1 MYSNIPITQTKQI
14 LDNMLAF
21 NLANSHIRSK
31 LLDWYE
37 VITRQNYFQHN
48 DKTITQPDGLA
59 MGAPSSTI
67 ISEIFLQHLEHTHLP
82 HLAQKHKLVNYFR
95 YVDDILLIYDSQ
107 HTRIHSLLH
116 DLNSI
121 HPNLQ
126 FTQEVEQNNTIIY
139 LDITIHKTPVN
150 IKISIYRKPTF
161 TDTIIPYTSNH
172 PTQHKYAAVRFLYNC
187 LEAYQLH
194 TAEYQHEENI
204 IHNIL
209 HNNSF
214 PILPRKPY
222 PSPPSQ
228 PEKLLHH
235 LTQSPHF
242 QDIYTHS
249 GIYKLTCPDCGK
261 AYTGQTGRDFRTC
274 FNEHKSSFCHT
285 QTSKYA
291 QHLTIHQHAFGN
303 IQDTMQILQL
313 QTKGMHLNTIECFYV
328 HKEVSVN
335 NHLNDDYTIPNN
347 KIFETILK

>member
-121 HPNLQ
+121 HPS
-126 FTQEVEQNNTIIY
+126 
-139 LDITIHKTPVN
+139 KP
-150 IKISIYRKPTF
+150 SIYPRSRTKQHNYLF
-161 TDTIIPYTSNH
+161 GHNH
-172 PTQHKYAAVRFLYNC
+172 SQNTNEHQNFHLQKTNFHRHHYP
-187 LEAYQLH
+187 
-194 TAEYQHEENI
+194 
-204 IHNIL
+204 IHL
-209 HNNSF
+209 
-214 PILPRKPY
+214 K
-222 PSPPSQ
+222 
-228 PEKLLHH
+228 
-235 LTQSPHF
+235 SPH
-242 QDIYTHS
+242 T
-249 GIYKLTCPDCGK
+249 T
-261 AYTGQTGRDFRTC
+261 
-274 FNEHKSSFCHT
+274 
-285 QTSKYA
+285 
-291 QHLTIHQHAFGN
+291 
-303 IQDTMQILQL
+303 
-313 QTKGMHLNTIECFYV
+313 
-328 HKEVSVN
+328 
-335 NHLNDDYTIPNN
+335 
-347 KIFETILK
+347 